1 MTGTEVHG
9 FADEAAETGRLA
21 KALGVAAGEI
31 GLHRFPDGES
41 LPTVPQGARR
51 VILYRSLHHS
61 DDRLVPLLLAADAYR
76 RAGVERLVLVA
87 PYLCYLRQDAVFKP
101 GQPLSRD
108 VIGRL
113 LGEAFDRVVT
123 VQAHLHRT
131 PDLGAALGTAADNLS
146 VAADLAALFA
156 HGPERPLVVGPDVES
171 RPWVEAA
178 ADRLGADWT
187 TFDKVRHGD
196 EDVRLTL
203 GAAVDVKDRSV
214 LLMDDVCS
222 TGGTLAGAI
231 ALLVQAG
238 ATSVDVAVAHA
249 LFGPDVEARLRT
261 AGARRIVSS
270 YSVPHPTNALPLSG
284 VLAAALR
291 NEVSP

>member
-21 KALGVAAGEI
+21 QALGVAAAEI

-41 LPTVPQGARR
+41 LPTVPQGARS
-51 VILYRSLHHS
+51 VILYRSLHHP

-87 PYLCYLRQDAVFKP
+87 PYFCYLRQDAVFKP

-108 VIGRL
+108 VVGRL
-113 LGEAFDRVVT
+113 LGEAFDRLVT

-156 HGPERPLVVGPDVES
+156 SGLERPLVVGPDVES

-178 ADRLGADWT
+178 ADRLRADWT

-231 ALLVQAG
+231 ARLVQAG

-249 LFGPDVEARLRT
+249 LFGADVEARLRK

-270 YSVPHPTNALPLSG
+270 DSVPHPTNALPLSG

-291 NEVSP
+291 NEVRS

>member
-1 MTGTEVHG
+1 MTGVEVHG
-9 FADEAAETGRLA
+9 FAGEAAEVGRLA
-21 KALGVAAGEI
+21 EALGLATGVI

-41 LPTVPQGARR
+41 LPTVPRAARS
-51 VILYRSLHHS
+51 VILYRSLHHP
-61 DDRLVPLLLAADAYR
+61 DDRLIPLLLAADAYR

-87 PYLCYLRQDAVFKP
+87 PYLCYLRQDAVFRR

-108 VIGRL
+108 VIGHL
-113 LGEAFDRVVT
+113 LGDAFDRVVT

-156 HGPERPLVVGPDVES
+156 SGPERPLVVGPDVES

-178 ADRLGADWT
+178 AARLGADWT

-203 GAAVDVKDRSV
+203 GATVVVKDRRV

-231 ALLVQAG
+231 TRLVQAG
-238 ATSVDVAVAHA
+238 ATAVDVAVAHA
-249 LFGPDVEARLRT
+249 LFDADVEARLRQ

-270 YSVPHPTNALPLSG
+270 DSVPHPTNALPLAG
-284 VLAAALR
+284 ALAAALR
-291 NEVSP
+291 NEVGP

>member
-1 MTGTEVHG
+1 MTGLQVHG
-9 FADEAAETGRLA
+9 FADEAAEVGRLA
-21 KALGVAAGEI
+21 DALGVAGGEI

-41 LPTVPQGARR
+41 LPTVPQGARC
-51 VILYRSLHHS
+51 VILYRSLHHP

-87 PYLCYLRQDAVFKP
+87 PYLCYLRQDAVFRP

-113 LGEAFDRVVT
+113 LGAAFDRVVT

-131 PDLGAALGTAADNLS
+131 PDLGATLGTAADNLS

-156 HGPERPLVVGPDVES
+156 QGPERPLVVGPDVES

-178 ADRLGADWT
+178 AARLGADWT

-203 GAAVDVKDRSV
+203 GATVAIKDRRV

-231 ALLVQAG
+231 ARLVQAG

-270 YSVPHPTNALPLSG
+270 DSVPHPTNALPLSG

-291 NEVSP
+291 DEFRP

>member
-1 MTGTEVHG
+1 MTGVEVHG
-9 FADEAAETGRLA
+9 FADEAAEVGRLA
-21 KALGVAAGEI
+21 DALGVAAGEI

-41 LPTVPQGARR
+41 LPTVPRAARS
-51 VILYRSLHHS
+51 VILYRSLHHP

-87 PYLCYLRQDAVFKP
+87 PYLCYLRQDAVFRP

-113 LGEAFDRVVT
+113 LGDAFDRVVT

-131 PDLGAALGTAADNLS
+131 PDLGSALGTAADNLS

-156 HGPERPLVVGPDVES
+156 SGPERPLVVGPDVES

-178 ADRLGADWT
+178 AARLGADWT

-203 GAAVDVKDRSV
+203 GATVVVKDRRV

-222 TGGTLAGAI
+222 TGGTLEGAI
-231 ALLVQAG
+231 TRLAQAG
-238 ATSVDVAVAHA
+238 ATAVDVAVAHA
-249 LFGPDVEARLRT
+249 LFDADVEARLRK

-270 YSVPHPTNALPLSG
+270 DSVPHPTNALPLAG
-284 VLAAALR
+284 ALAAALR
-291 NEVSP
+291 NEVGL